1 MSLPAAVFFDLDGTL
16 VDTAPDFHA
25 IVNRLR
31 AELELPPI
39 NYAAVRA
46 CVSDGASAV
55 IKAAFPGFSHNEA
68 KLIELR
74 DAFLADYQENL
85 AQHSCLFEGLP
96 AFLTELESLNIHW
109 GVVTNKPSRFTT
121 PLMLGLNLA
130 QRSAATV
137 CADEVSQ
144 TKPHPEPMFKAAN
157 IAGVNAA
164 HCIYVGDH
172 IRDIEAGRRAGM
184 FTIAAGWGYIH
195 QEDDIKN
202 WGADLVC
209 HSVSDLSHWLTILTK
224 QD

>member
-31 AELELPPI
+31 ADLALAPI
-39 NYAAVRA
+39 DYAVVRA
-46 CVSDGASAV
+46 TVSEGASAV
-55 IKAAFPGFSHNEA
+55 IRAAFPGFSHDDA

-74 DAFLADYQENL
+74 DAFLADYHVNL
-85 AQHSCLFEGLP
+85 AQHSRLFDGLP
-96 AFLTELESLNIHW
+96 SLLNQLDNLLISW

-121 PLMLGLNLA
+121 PLMQSLNLA
-130 QRSAATV
+130 MRSSATV

-144 TKPHPEPMFKAAN
+144 TKPHPEPMFKAAD
-157 IAGVNAA
+157 ITGVNATD
-164 HCIYVGDH
+164 CVYVGDH

-195 QEDDIKN
+195 PHDNIDD
-202 WGADLVC
+202 WGADLIC
-209 HSVSDLSHWLTILTK
+209 HRVEDLSQWLNTLK
-224 QD
+224 